1 MVGLSSGAVRGS
13 RLLNLILVFRF
24 RTGLSRMMLTMM
36 GSRMS
41 GISRAMTVSGSLRL
55 ILGWLNRSQ
64 GRETARRGGF
74 NFRHFNRSTSGA
86 RVIERLAE
94 RLVAQGAEP
103 EVIDADSPRGI
114 QIAETHDIMG
124 RPAVMVVSN
133 DGTPVQVWQGE
144 DRLPSPSELAYY
156 ARQ

>member
-1 MVGLSSGAVRGS
+1 MK
-13 RLLNLILVFRF
+13 IY
-24 RTGLSRMMLTMM
+24 ML
-36 GSRMS
+36 
-41 GISRAMTVSGSLRL
+41 
-55 ILGWLNRSQ
+55 
-64 GRETARRGGF
+64 
-74 NFRHFNRSTSGA
+74 FNRSTSGA

-114 QIAETHDIMG
+114 QIVETHDIMG

-133 DGTPVQVWQGE
+133 DGTPVMVWQGE